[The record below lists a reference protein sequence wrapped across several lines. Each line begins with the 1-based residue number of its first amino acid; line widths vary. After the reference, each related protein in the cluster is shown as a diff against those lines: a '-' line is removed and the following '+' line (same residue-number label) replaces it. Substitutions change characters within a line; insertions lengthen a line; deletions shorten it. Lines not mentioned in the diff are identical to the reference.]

1 MRMKILCMVLPL
13 VLVALLQTG
22 CATAR
27 FVETHG
33 MVREYFYGLGPVH
46 QQEEAIYVQGMTQKF
61 WEDRHNK
68 SEPWPSYVILSV
80 ANNRVV
86 KTEWVT
92 PGELP
97 KEILA
102 APELPYQRD
111 DYHGVRERFDD
122 FCKTQPPAKYYGGDW
137 ILIRNPDD
145 PNSPNQFLV
154 EPSRRYRAPS
164 AYPTLCLV
172 LPMTLLFDVATSPI
186 QLIGAIIIHESFK
199 NVH

>member
-1 MRMKILCMVLPL
+1 MKMKTLCRVLPL

-22 CATAR
+22 CMTAHLLDN
-27 FVETHG
+27 HG
-33 MVREYFYGLGPVH
+33 MVREHFYGLGPVH
-46 QQEEAIYVQGMTQKF
+46 QQEEAIYVQGVTSRW
-61 WEDRHNK
+61 WEDGSK
-68 SEPWPSYVILSV
+68 LKYWPSYMIFSV

-86 KTEWVT
+86 KTKWVT

-97 KEILA
+97 EEILA
-102 APELPYQRD
+102 APELPCQQESCE
-111 DYHGVRERFDD
+111 GARERFDD

-154 EPSRRYRAPS
+154 EANRRYRALS

-172 LPMTLLFDVATSPI
+172 LPMTLLFDVVTSPI